1 MRLEGLLSEDQL
13 LDVIKN
19 INDEEEWIYEDLK
32 DKKLENLKGME
43 LKERLREIHGTI
55 KGWKEKFGTLSRHTV
70 FVFVDNLNDP
80 SAFKIY
86 DTHSLGCGT
95 SLTPPRW
102 KIYKIELKGK
112 L

>member
-19 INDEEEWIYEDLK
+19 INDEEEWIYD
-32 DKKLENLKGME
+32 
-43 LKERLREIHGTI
+43 GTI